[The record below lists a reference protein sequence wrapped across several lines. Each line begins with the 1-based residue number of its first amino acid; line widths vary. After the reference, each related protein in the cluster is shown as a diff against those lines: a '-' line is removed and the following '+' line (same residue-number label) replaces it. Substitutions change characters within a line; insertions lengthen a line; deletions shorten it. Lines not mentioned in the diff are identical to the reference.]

1 MYVNVWGGIIGDRRT
16 PLIRI
21 RRTLTAQTYIE
32 DILTDVVLPF
42 IAEQH
47 IGRGIL
53 QQDNSPV
60 HKSNTVVIFLQENN
74 IEVLPWPAVSPDMN
88 CIEHVWAILGMELLK
103 LKPQPQ
109 NSEEL
114 FNALLVAWE
123 AIDPQVIRNLTSKM
137 RKRVNWL
144 KQQNGCH
151 TKF

>member
-1 MYVNVWGGIIGDRRT
+1 M
-16 PLIRI
+16 
-21 RRTLTAQTYIE
+21 TAQTYIE

>member
-1 MYVNVWGGIIGDRRT
+1 MWGGIIGDRRT

-42 IAEQH
+42 IAEKEQH
-47 IGRGIL
+47 IGHVLL
-53 QQDNSPV
+53 QQDNAPV
-60 HKSNTVVIFLQENN
+60 HKANTVGIFLQENI

-151 TKF
+151 TQF